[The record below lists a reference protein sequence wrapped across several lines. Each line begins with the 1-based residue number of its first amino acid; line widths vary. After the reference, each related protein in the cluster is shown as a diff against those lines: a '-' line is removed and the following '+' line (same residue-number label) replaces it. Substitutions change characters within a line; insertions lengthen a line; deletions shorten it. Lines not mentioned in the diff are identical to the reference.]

1 MEKCKGTSLPFS
13 TLVTHELSGPV
24 RGLRISLERLEADK
38 RSQLNEESLKFLN
51 EAVSSTK
58 KIQQILERLTGIAE
72 SERSSAGNEDFDSLE
87 AIETVLNELDGD
99 IRTRGASVIV
109 GVVPEINYERH
120 QFETILLNLIG
131 NALSHSESAN
141 LVIEIGAT
149 SSDGL
154 CTFLVSDNGIGISA
168 ERQSHMFDPFLR
180 NNQSHSTGRLGLG
193 LFICKHLVE
202 MNQGTIFV
210 NSTLGN
216 GTEFGFTIPL
226 RKND

>member
-51 EAVSSTK
+51 EAVSSSK

-109 GVVPEINYERH
+109 GVVPQINYERH
-120 QFETILLNLIG
+120 QFETILLNLVG

-168 ERQSHMFDPFLR
+168 ERQSHMFEPFLR
-180 NNQSHSTGRLGLG
+180 DNQSNSNGRLGLG

-202 MNQGTIFV
+202 LNQGNIFV